1 MDAVGT
7 IDATALGSSSAST
20 ATSRASAFGALD
32 SEEFVKIIFAELGN
46 QDPLAPTDSKALLDQ
61 LASLRSIQSDIDMQS
76 RLKSLVSDNEFAAA
90 SGLIGQRISGDNA
103 TGIVRSASRTSEGV
117 FLNLMGGA
125 RVAMSRVES
134 VGAASGRGS

>member
-7 IDATALGSSSAST
+7 IDATASTSA
-20 ATSRASAFGALD
+20 SRASAFGALD

-90 SGLIGQRISGDNA
+90 SGLIGQRISGGNT
-103 TGIVRSASRTSEGV
+103 TGIVRSASRTDEGV

-134 VGAASGRGS
+134 VGAAQGRGS